1 MLQHLTR
8 LFTPAPAIQHAYA
21 LYAHLNQEA
30 RNPQFYSQ
38 WGVPDTLDGRFE
50 MILLHMFAYV
60 HTMKQ
65 SEGDTTEA
73 QRLLI
78 EAFFED
84 MDRSVRELGVGDTG
98 VSRRVK
104 AMANAFYGRI
114 HAFEKGVTDEETLHR
129 AIRTNTYGTVQDDAV
144 CHVDALAAYLHALL
158 ATLKA
163 SAPVHEACYLETA
176 AMT

>member
-1 MLQHLTR
+1 MLQHFTR

-21 LYAHLNQEA
+21 LYAHVNAEA
-30 RNPQFYSQ
+30 RDPRFYET

-50 MILLHMFAYV
+50 MILLHMFAYL
-60 HTMKQ
+60 HTMKA
-65 SEGDTTEA
+65 SGDDTTEV

-114 HAFEKGVTDEETLHR
+114 HAFEKGLEDAAELRR
-129 AIRTNTYGTVQDDAV
+129 AIRTNTYGTVQDDAA
-144 CHVDALAAYLHALL
+144 CHTDAMANYLHAVI
-158 ATLKA
+158 ARLKA
-163 SAPVHEACYLETA
+163 GVPVQDARFLDTA
-176 AMT
+176 Q